1 MLFTQI
7 FLSFLVFPQAFEVKL
22 RLIADR
28 TRSMFLQNEMSI
40 RSRSGLT
47 LKKISE
53 DQSLQD
59 EEVESM
65 LEKSLAPSKGSLNI
79 SFLSW

>member
-1 MLFTQI
+1 
-7 FLSFLVFPQAFEVKL
+7 
-22 RLIADR
+22 
-28 TRSMFLQNEMSI
+28 MFLQNELSI
-40 RSRSGLT
+40 RSRSGVT
-47 LKKISE
+47 LKKITE
-53 DQSLQD
+53 DQQD

>member
-1 MLFTQI
+1 
-7 FLSFLVFPQAFEVKL
+7 
-22 RLIADR
+22 
-28 TRSMFLQNEMSI
+28 MFLQNEMSI